1 MLVGIKSFKNNV
13 MVKKHNT
20 SAGIAEKSINGNSA
34 GGGGSRM
41 LGKMSSF
48 KRK

>member
-1 MLVGIKSFKNNV
+1 

-20 SAGIAEKSINGNSA
+20 SAGIAEKSINNGSS
-34 GGGGSRM
+34 GGRVI
-41 LGKMSSF
+41 GKMSSF